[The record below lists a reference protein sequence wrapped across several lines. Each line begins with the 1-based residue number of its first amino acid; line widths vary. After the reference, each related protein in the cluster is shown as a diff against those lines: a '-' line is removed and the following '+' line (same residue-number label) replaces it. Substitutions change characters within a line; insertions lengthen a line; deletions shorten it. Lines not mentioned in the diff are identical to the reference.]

1 MDNVDRTNF
10 FFLQKFLRV
19 LSLFYM
25 HRSWLLN
32 DENLMIVCKKGK
44 FKLKV
49 QRKILNY
56 VQMAS
61 S

>member
-1 MDNVDRTNF
+1 MDNVDRIFSFYNF
-10 FFLQKFLRV
+10 YE
-19 LSLFYM
+19 FYRYFYI

-44 FKLKV
+44 LKLKV

>member
-19 LSLFYM
+19 LSLFL

-61 S
+61 L

>member
-1 MDNVDRTNF
+1 MWIGRIFSFYRNF
-10 FFLQKFLRV
+10 YE
-19 LSLFYM
+19 FYRYFYID
-25 HRSWLLN
+25 RSWLLN
-32 DENLMIVCKKGK
+32 DENLMMIVCKKGK

>member
-1 MDNVDRTNF
+1 MDNVDRMNF

-19 LSLFYM
+19 LSLFL

-49 QRKILNY
+49 QRKILN
-56 VQMAS
+56 
-61 S
+61 

>member
-1 MDNVDRTNF
+1 MDNVNRIFSFYRNF
-10 FFLQKFLRV
+10 YE
-19 LSLFYM
+19 FYRYFYID
-25 HRSWLLN
+25 RSWLLN

>member
-1 MDNVDRTNF
+1 MDNVVRTNF
-10 FFLQKFLRV
+10 YRNFYEFYRY
-19 LSLFYM
+19 FYM
-25 HRSWLLN
+25 YRSRLLN